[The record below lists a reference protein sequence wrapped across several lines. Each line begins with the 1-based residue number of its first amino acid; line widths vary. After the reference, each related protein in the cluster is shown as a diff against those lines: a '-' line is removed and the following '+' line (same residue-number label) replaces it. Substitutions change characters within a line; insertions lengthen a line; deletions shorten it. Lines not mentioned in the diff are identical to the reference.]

1 MGCKFCERELCDTDC
16 YQCSRGFDLPPRP
29 TAHELRESGRRLG
42 VADRPAIL
50 DETPVLEQA
59 LRVADTYRDALAT
72 LLDAFPDLAKSY
84 CTPLQQ
90 MALQKARELLT

>member
-1 MGCKFCERELCDTDC
+1 MQLER
-16 YQCSRGFDLPPRP
+16 P
-29 TAHELRESGRRLG
+29 
-42 VADRPAIL
+42 VIL

-59 LRVADTYRDALAT
+59 LRAADAYRDALAT

-90 MALQKARELLT
+90 MALQKAREILE